1 MRTDRFVHSSRIEV
15 PAEFA
20 FAWHERPGALERL
33 TPPWDRVAVRERAG
47 SIHDGDRV
55 VLALGAGPLQ
65 VEWEAVHEGY
75 AAGRE
80 FRDVQRRGPFA
91 RWVHTHRFEP
101 DGPAA
106 VKHTD
111 SIEYA
116 LPLGAVGRV
125 LGGGAV
131 RRRLARTFAHRH
143 AVLAADLAAHWRWR
157 DRSPRRI
164 AVSGANGFVGS
175 ALTAFLT
182 AGGHEVV
189 RLGRHPAPGVIAAGT
204 GYERLRPEDLAG
216 VDAVVHLAGE
226 SIAAGRWTAAR
237 RERIRASRTGPTAR
251 LAEVLAA
258 MPMPPAAFLCASA
271 VGIYGD
277 TGDAAVDE
285 SGAAAKDF
293 LASVVRDWEAAA
305 AAAAAAGIRAVNLR
319 FGVVLGAAGGLLARL
334 LTPFRLGLGGRLG
347 SGRQYMS
354 WIARD
359 DVVGA
364 IHHALMDPDVIGPV
378 NVTAPTPVT
387 NADFTRTLATV
398 LRRPAV
404 LPVPAAALRLAF
416 GELADALMLYGQR
429 ALPGRLLAAGYV
441 FRFPDLESALRH
453 ELGRI
458 PYRHHGRANTKNN

>member
-1 MRTDRFVHSSRIEV
+1 MKTGMFAHSSRIGV
-15 PAEFA
+15 PAEYA

-47 SIHDGDRV
+47 TIRDGDRV
-55 VLALGAGPLQ
+55 LLALGAGP
-65 VEWEAVHEGY
+65 VRIAWEAVHEGY
-75 AAGRE
+75 VAGRE

-91 RWVHTHRFEP
+91 CWAHTHRFEP
-101 DGPAA
+101 DGPTA
-106 VKHTD
+106 VRHTD

-116 LPLGAVGRV
+116 LPLGAVGRL

-131 RRRLARTFAHRH
+131 RRRLARTFAFRH

-157 DRSPRRI
+157 DRGPTRV

-189 RLGRHPAPGVIAAGT
+189 RLGRHPAPGAIAAGA

-216 VDAVVHLAGE
+216 VDAVIHLAGE
-226 SIAAGRWTAAR
+226 SIASGRWTATR
-237 RERIRASRTGPTAR
+237 KEHIRASRTGPTAR

-258 MPMPPAAFLCASA
+258 MPKPPAAFLCASA

-277 TGDAAVDE
+277 TGDVTVDE
-285 SGAAAKDF
+285 SGAAAADF
-293 LASVVRDWEAAA
+293 LAGVVRDWEAAA
-305 AAAAAAGIRAVNLR
+305 ALAAVAGIRVVNLR

-334 LTPFRLGLGGRLG
+334 LPPFRLGLGGRLG
-347 SGRQYMS
+347 SGRQWLS
-354 WIARD
+354 WVARD

-364 IHHALMDPDVIGPV
+364 IHHALMDPGVAGPV
-378 NVTAPTPVT
+378 NVTAPEPVT
-387 NADFTRTLATV
+387 NAAFTRTLAAV
-398 LRRPAV
+398 LRRPAAF
-404 LPVPAAALRLAF
+404 PVPAAALRLAF
-416 GELADALMLYGQR
+416 GELADALMLAGQR
-429 ALPGRLLAAGYV
+429 ALPVRLLAAGYS

-453 ELGRI
+453 ELGRKPI
-458 PYRHHGRANTKNN
+458 HHKDTKNTKNF